1 MQRGAGVFEINCRSS
16 LKCSDNKTSLTHTA
30 LIYQNQF
37 IHMTA
42 SVWAHYGKNRYVKQC
57 KKKYYKGETNSSGG
71 D

>member
-1 MQRGAGVFEINCRSS
+1 MFEINCRIS

-42 SVWAHYGKNRYVKQC
+42 SVWAHCGKNRYVKQC
-57 KKKYYKGETNSSGG
+57 KKKSIIKGSQTALVATK
-71 D
+71 